1 MTNKDFYK
9 RVGCVLLAIFF
20 PGLLLTL
27 LMLVNNLLS
36 R

>member
-9 RVGCVLLAIFF
+9 RVGCVLLALLF
-20 PGLLLTL
+20 PGFLLTV
-27 LMLVNNLLS
+27 LMVLNNLLS